1 MTAVAFAAALLSS
14 CVAFWAGWLFA
25 RRGGQTREAELGVRV
40 EEREARLRETSAELS
55 RAAHREAELQ
65 TALRVE
71 SSRASALEASL
82 EAERRAAEEKAKTF
96 EQMRERAQEA
106 FKSLSVDA
114 LRANMDEFLRVAQLS
129 MEKFQEAAR
138 GDLDQRHKVVADLVE
153 PVREKLERFETS
165 VQQIE
170 KERGAAYAG
179 LSVQVRA
186 LLDQTGKLTNAL
198 RSPSVRGR
206 WGEIH
211 LRRAVELSGLADH
224 CDFAEQVTA
233 RSDDG
238 VLRPDLVVRLPAGR
252 TVLVDAKAPMNA
264 YLDAA
269 EAVDEAT
276 RVAHLRQHATQVR
289 QHVAQL
295 ARKTYW
301 EAFEESVELIV
312 LFLPNDALFS
322 AALEYDRD
330 LLDHALGQKVVLAT
344 PSTLGALLL
353 TIAHGWKQEKLA
365 INARDIANLGRDL
378 HKRIADFARHL
389 GRLGKQLDGTMRSY
403 NDAIG
408 SLEAR
413 VLPSARRFKELQ
425 AANVD
430 VEIDVLESLDT
441 TSRELHAP
449 ELIGS
454 EVPEDAN

>member
-1 MTAVAFAAALLSS
+1 MAAVAFAAALCST
-14 CVAFWAGWLFA
+14 CVAFFAGWFLA
-25 RRGGQTREAELGVRV
+25 RRGRDAREG
-40 EEREARLRETSAELS
+40 
-55 RAAHREAELQ
+55 ELQ
-65 TALRVE
+65 EALRAE

-82 EAERRAAEEKAKTF
+82 DGERRAAQEKAKTF
-96 EQMRERAQEA
+96 EEMRERAEQT

-114 LRANMDEFLRVAQLS
+114 LRSNRDEFLRVAQLS

-138 GDLDQRHKVVADLVE
+138 GDLDQRQKAVAQLVE
-153 PVREKLERFETS
+153 PVREKLERFEGS
-165 VQQIE
+165 IQQIE
-170 KERGAAYAG
+170 KERGTAYAG

-198 RSPSVRGR
+198 RSPAARGR

-224 CDFAEQVTA
+224 CDFAEQVTV
-233 RSDDG
+233 RSEDG
-238 VLRPDLVVRLPAGR
+238 ALRPDLVVRLPAGR
-252 TVLVDAKAPMNA
+252 TVLVDAKAPMSA

-269 EAVDEAT
+269 EAVDESA
-276 RVAHLRQHATQVR
+276 RVTHLRAHAAQVR

-301 EAFEESVELIV
+301 EAFADSLELIV

-322 AALEYDRD
+322 AALEHDRD
-330 LLDHALGQKVVLAT
+330 LLDHALAQRVVLAT

-365 INARDIANLGRDL
+365 LNARDIANLGRDL

-389 GRLGKQLDGTMRSY
+389 GRVGKQLEGAMCSY
-403 NDAIG
+403 NEAIG
-408 SLEAR
+408 SLESR
-413 VLPSARRFKELQ
+413 VLPSARRFEQLQ

-430 VEIDVLESLDT
+430 VEIDILESLDT
-441 TSRELHAP
+441 NPRQLRAP
-449 ELIGS
+449 ELVGP

>member
-1 MTAVAFAAALLSS
+1 MESFQALSAAALQSNS
-14 CVAFWAGWLFA
+14 EAFL
-25 RRGGQTREAELGVRV
+25 
-40 EEREARLRETSAELS
+40 REAR
-55 RAAHREAELQ
+55 
-65 TALRVE
+65 
-71 SSRASALEASL
+71 
-82 EAERRAAEEKAKTF
+82 
-96 EQMRERAQEA
+96 
-106 FKSLSVDA
+106 
-114 LRANMDEFLRVAQLS
+114 LS

-138 GDLDQRHKVVADLVE
+138 GDLDQRQKAVAELVQ
-153 PVREKLERFETS
+153 PVREKLDRFEGS
-165 VQQIE
+165 IQEIE

-198 RSPSVRGR
+198 RSPAVRGR

-238 VLRPDLVVRLPAGR
+238 ILRPDLVVRLPAGR

-269 EAVDEAT
+269 EAVDEVT
-276 RVAHLRQHATQVR
+276 RTAYLRSHAAQVR

-295 ARKTYW
+295 ARKMYW
-301 EAFEESVELIV
+301 EAFEDSLELIV
-312 LFLPNDALFS
+312 LFLPYGSLFS
-322 AALEYDRD
+322 SALEYDCD
-330 LLDHALGQKVVLAT
+330 LLDHALTQRVVLAT

-365 INARDIANLGRDL
+365 LNARDIANLGRDL
-378 HKRIADFARHL
+378 HKRIADTANHLAKL
-389 GRLGKQLDGTMRSY
+389 GRHIEGTVRSY
-403 NDAIG
+403 NEAIG
-408 SLEAR
+408 SLESR
-413 VLPSARRFKELQ
+413 VLPSARRFKDLH

-430 VEIDVLESLDT
+430 VEIAALEPVDT
-441 TSRELHAP
+441 GPRPLLAAEL
-449 ELIGS
+449 LGS